1 MGLREESV
9 GMHTHFPNAGA
20 KWLVLRRPRGK
31 PRGISYDTID
41 GSIPAPPYPA
51 ATFFVIERL
60 YTVRTSQSRSPIR
73 CRLRKFSLLG
83 ALHFALALVTSFS
96 NADQPTADAFTQEQL
111 DFFENKVRP
120 LLAEHCFECHSG
132 TSSTIQGKLRLD
144 SRAFAIRGGESGAA
158 VVPEKPDDSLLLSA
172 VRWKGLEMPPDRKLS
187 DEQVSALVRWVEMG
201 APWPAIKGEDPT
213 SQNPATPSPTYDWSK
228 WRTEHWSFLPIR
240 KPSPPSVR
248 DEAWVQTPV
257 DRFILADLEANGLE
271 HVRPA
276 EPRVLIRRIY
286 FDLIGLP
293 PTPDEVLAFERA
305 YAADPSTAVARVVDS
320 LLASKQYGE
329 RWGRH
334 WLDVARYSEGFGGFL
349 DNASYENAWRYRDWV
364 TDALSNDM
372 PFHEFLR
379 YQIAGDLI
387 GDKSAAIATG
397 FLALGP
403 NYISDGGDPDS
414 TAQARA
420 ETLSDRIDTLSQ
432 GMLGLTVACARCHD
446 HKFDP
451 LPQEDYYSL
460 AGVFNNNATHEIPLV
475 SDDVVNAFRQHQ
487 GLIQAQEKVLEN
499 ARKEDREATDDERK
513 KELAER
519 VRREEGQLEQLK
531 KTSPPSYAK
540 AHALHETGA
549 SDMAVAIRGNLLK
562 PGPIVARRFLKI
574 LSADERTP
582 FTDGSGRRQLADAVA
597 DPSNPLPARVFVN
610 RLWMHHFGQALVR
623 TPNNFG
629 ALGEKPTHPQLLDWL
644 AASLLESG
652 SIKGLHRTI
661 IMSSAYQLSSDMN
674 ESNFAKDGD
683 NRLVWRANP
692 RRMDAEVWR
701 DSLLFVTGELDLKLG
716 GPPTDDL
723 ESQRRTLYFK
733 VSRNGDVFQTDEFL
747 RLFDFPLMRSSVAK
761 RPISIV
767 PQQYLFLLN
776 SPFMQHRA
784 RALSER
790 LAKEA
795 SADSDRIERAY
806 QLLYQRRAT
815 VRELSLGL
823 GYLGKVQGDS
833 GRNDLWEQYCQA
845 LLGSNEFM
853 YLR

>member
-1 MGLREESV
+1 MIVDPLPITP
-9 GMHTHFPNAGA
+9 HLTFAN
-20 KWLVLRRPRGK
+20 
-31 PRGISYDTID
+31 
-41 GSIPAPPYPA
+41 
-51 ATFFVIERL
+51 FFVNEIKR
-60 YTVRTSQSRSPIR
+60 TVHACQSRLPLRFRLPLRLPVRSA
-73 CRLRKFSLLG
+73 LRKWILLWASLYAMALG
-83 ALHFALALVTSFS
+83 IASS
-96 NADQPTADAFTQEQL
+96 IADEPTADTFTQDQL
-111 DFFENKVRP
+111 DYFENHVRP
-120 LLAEHCFECHSG
+120 LLVEHCYECHSG
-132 TSSTIQGKLRLD
+132 TSSTVQGKLRLD

-158 VVPEKPDDSLLLSA
+158 VVPGKPDESLLLSA

-187 DEQVSALVRWVEMG
+187 DVQLSALAKWVEMG
-201 APWPAIKGEDPT
+201 APWPGADGTDPT
-213 SQNPATPSPTYDWSK
+213 PQVPGEPSPSYDWSK
-228 WRTEHWSFLPIR
+228 WRTEHWAFQPIQ
-240 KPSPPSVR
+240 KPSPPSVHNQS
-248 DEAWVQTPV
+248 WVQSPV
-257 DRFILADLEANGLE
+257 DQFLLAGLEANGLE
-271 HVRPA
+271 PVRPA
-276 EPRVLIRRIY
+276 DPRVLFRRIY

-293 PTPDEVLAFERA
+293 PTFEETVAFERA
-305 YAADPSTAVARVVDS
+305 YTLAPSHAVSEAIDS

-364 TDALSNDM
+364 TDALSNDT

-379 YQIAGDLI
+379 LQIAGDLI
-387 GDKSAAIATG
+387 GDKTSAIATG

-460 AGVFNNNATHEIPLV
+460 AGIFNNSATHEIPLATEE
-475 SDDVVNAFRQHQ
+475 VVNAFRQHQ
-487 GLIQAQEKVLEN
+487 GFIQAQEKTLEA
-499 ARKEDREATDDERK
+499 ARKEHREATDEEKK
-513 KELAER
+513 KELLER
-519 VRREEGQLEQLK
+519 VRTEETQLEQLK
-531 KTSPPSYAK
+531 KSSPPPYDK
-540 AHALHETGA
+540 AHSLHETGT

-562 PGPIVARRFLKI
+562 PGPVVARRFLKI

-582 FTDGSGRRQLADAVA
+582 FTNGSGRSQLADAIA
-597 DPSNPLPARVFVN
+597 DPKNPLAARVFVN
-610 RLWMHHFGQALVR
+610 RVWMHHFGQALVR

-629 ALGEKPTHPQLLDWL
+629 ALGEKPTHPLLLDWL
-644 AASLLESG
+644 AASLLEKG

-661 IMSSAYQLSSDMN
+661 MMSSAYQLSSDMN
-674 ESNFAKDGD
+674 EANFAIDGD
-683 NRLVWRANP
+683 NRFVWRANP

-701 DSLLFVTGELDLKLG
+701 DSLLCVTGELDLSVG
-716 GPPTDDL
+716 GPPSDNL
-723 ESQRRTLYFK
+723 ESRRRTLYFK

-747 RLFDFPLMRSSVAK
+747 RLFDFPLMRTSVAK
-761 RPISIV
+761 RPTSIV

-776 SPFMQHRA
+776 SPFMQQRA

-795 SADSDRIERAY
+795 STDSDRIERAY
-806 QLLYQRRAT
+806 NLLYQRSAT
-815 VRELSLGL
+815 QPELSLGQ
-823 GYLGKVQGDS
+823 GFLGKGQSDS
-833 GRNDLWEQYCQA
+833 DRTNLWEQYCQA

-853 YLR
+853 YLP